1 MVILKLAEVR
11 EKAGKTQK
19 EMADLLGF
27 KSINGYQNL
36 EYGNTKGIQ
45 FDQID
50 ILCDTLNCTP
60 SDLIEYRRGRKKV

>member
-1 MVILKLAEVR
+1 MINLRLAELR

-45 FDQID
+45 FDHLD
-50 ILCDTLNCTP
+50 ALCNTLSCTP
-60 SDLIEYRRGRKKV
+60 GDLIEYRRGRKKV